1 MFFYLDPKQ
10 VRKLVTAY
18 KPTARKMATLSVFLH
33 QQVKTRF
40 ATGGQSGGK
49 AWPGKWLKAV
59 GMDDGRAILTGPTGQ
74 LLGSFMGLSGVSAGK
89 AWAEVASDSVA
100 AYTHQVGTRGK
111 GGLMADIRAKK
122 AKALFIPLTDKAA
135 KSDRVSGEEAKIF
148 RQMNKMGESTN
159 PLRVAVRWVKNKVS
173 KLPDIVYSPLV
184 KGRLHNGKLQK
195 WSKITGRYIDGK
207 PDFIFLRRVS
217 IPPRPMLPD
226 SPAEQKAQD
235 EFIVELM
242 AAGK

>member
-10 VRKLVTAY
+10 VRKLVAAY

-49 AWPGKWLKAV
+49 AWAGKWLKAV
-59 GMDDGRAILTGPTGQ
+59 GADDGRAILTGPTGH
-74 LLGSFMGLSGVSAGK
+74 LLMSFMGLSGVSGGK

-135 KSDRVSGEEAKIF
+135 KSDRLAGPEATMF
-148 RQMNKMGESTN
+148 RQSNKLGESPA
-159 PLRVAVRWVKNKVS
+159 PLRVAVKWIKNKA
-173 KLPDIVYSPLV
+173 KKIPDILYSTLT
-184 KGRLHNGKLQK
+184 KGRIKDGKLQK
-195 WSKITGRYIDGK
+195 WSPKLEKYVEGK
-207 PDFIFLRRVS
+207 PDFIFLKRVS
-217 IPPRPMLPD
+217 ITARPMLPD
-226 SPAEQKAQD
+226 SPAEKKAQD
-235 EFIVELM
+235 DFIVELL
-242 AAGK
+242 AG